1 MNSLSNQSFRGVL
14 WNCLT
19 EKSRNIPKKIS
30 VVEPCLIKLQG
41 NVSRTEPRRRLSLWG
56 FPILEQSFCG
66 AHASFSFCSLD
77 ASRVSNREVL
87 LCSLSELATDRSTKE
102 QLLRNFPEKWFI
114 GNSFLETL
122 HDCSLQHTL
131 SKLFTTLALSS
142 R

>member
-1 MNSLSNQSFRGVL
+1 MFCEIA
-14 WNCLT
+14 W
-19 EKSRNIPKKIS
+19 PKKVGTFLRKYQWWS
-30 VVEPCLIKLQG
+30 PVLIKLQG

-77 ASRVSNREVL
+77 TSRVSNREVL